1 MRVLIMAYWLTAVK
15 FLAKWTTTVTFTI
28 VVVVVVVVVI
38 MIIILLYFLHSAYP
52 L

>member
-15 FLAKWTTTVTFTI
+15 FLAKWTTTVTI

-38 MIIILLYFLHSAYP
+38 MIIILLYFLHSA
-52 L
+52 